1 MDFVID
7 YLYAAGV
14 DIPTEIIF
22 ERFCDADNELDLCA
36 ELTNDKIVGQVID
49 NVWDDPES

>member
-36 ELTNDKIVGQVID
+36 ELTNDKICRSL
-49 NVWDDPES
+49 VWDDPES